1 MSSLSSVVKSAPQH
15 SRLDS
20 DPGAFF
26 ARYPFL
32 VVAVVILLSMTAA
45 YVYVLHEAVVG
56 AERTRESWR
65 ATEVEK
71 AQARA
76 MVRDLRVRPQAA
88 P

>member
-1 MSSLSSVVKSAPQH
+1 MFSLSRMVRSASQH
-15 SRLDS
+15 SRLDPY
-20 DPGAFF
+20 PGTFF
-26 ARYPFL
+26 VRNPFV
-32 VVAVVILLSMTAA
+32 VVAVVILLSMIAA

-71 AQARA
+71 VQARA
-76 MVRDLRVRPQAA
+76 MVRDLRVRPQTS

>member
-1 MSSLSSVVKSAPQH
+1 MSSLSSMVKSAPQH

-76 MVRDLRVRPQAA
+76 MVRDLRVRPQASQ
-88 P
+88 

>member
-1 MSSLSSVVKSAPQH
+1 MSSLSSMVKSAPQH

-76 MVRDLRVRPQAA
+76 MVRDLRVRPQAS

>member
-71 AQARA
+71 TQARA
-76 MVRDLRVRPQAA
+76 MVRDLRVRPQAS

>member
-1 MSSLSSVVKSAPQH
+1 MFSLSTMVKSASQH
-15 SRLDS
+15 SRLDP
-20 DPGAFF
+20 DPGTFF
-26 ARYPFL
+26 VRNPFV
-32 VVAVVILLSMTAA
+32 VVAVVILLSMIAA

-71 AQARA
+71 VQARA
-76 MVRDLRVRPQAA
+76 MVRDLRVRPQTS

>member
-1 MSSLSSVVKSAPQH
+1 MSSLSTMVKSTLQH
-15 SRLDS
+15 SRLDP
-20 DPGAFF
+20 DPGTFF
-26 ARYPFL
+26 ARNPF
-32 VVAVVILLSMTAA
+32 VVAAVVILLSMTAA

-71 AQARA
+71 VQARA
-76 MVRDLRVRPQAA
+76 MVRDLRVRPQTS

>member
-1 MSSLSSVVKSAPQH
+1 MSSLSTMVKSTPRH

-20 DPGAFF
+20 DPGTFF
-26 ARYPFL
+26 ARNPFM
-32 VVAVVILLSMTAA
+32 VVATVILLSMTAA
-45 YVYVLHEAVVG
+45 YVYVLHQAVVG

-76 MVRDLRVRPQAA
+76 MVRDVRVRPQAA

>member
-1 MSSLSSVVKSAPQH
+1 MSSLFSMAKPLPQH
-15 SRLDS
+15 SRLKP
-20 DPGAFF
+20 DPSSFF
-26 ARYPFL
+26 VRNPL
-32 VVAVVILLSMTAA
+32 VMVGLVILLSMTAA

-71 AQARA
+71 VQARA

>member
-1 MSSLSSVVKSAPQH
+1 MSSLPSMVKSAPQQ
-15 SRLDS
+15 SRLDP
-20 DPGAFF
+20 DPGTLF
-26 ARYPFL
+26 ARNPYL

-45 YVYVLHEAVVG
+45 YVYVLNEAVVG

-71 AQARA
+71 VQARA
-76 MVRDLRVRPQAA
+76 IVRDLRVRPQAL

>member
-1 MSSLSSVVKSAPQH
+1 MVKSAPQH

-76 MVRDLRVRPQAA
+76 MVRDLRVRPQTS

>member
-1 MSSLSSVVKSAPQH
+1 MSSLSSMVKSAPQH

-32 VVAVVILLSMTAA
+32 VVAVVVLLSMTAA

-76 MVRDLRVRPQAA
+76 MVRDLRVRPQASQ
-88 P
+88 